1 MKIGVSNWLGKVANS
16 KIPSSGVGWSRTWSA
31 KTKERLET
39 LTQKKM
45 EFLNQHAEDT
55 FDDGIEFLG
64 MLTRWK
70 QKLPLIHMIQPYN
83 SSPIKR

>member
-1 MKIGVSNWLGKVANS
+1 
-16 KIPSSGVGWSRTWSA
+16 
-31 KTKERLET
+31 
-39 LTQKKM
+39 M